1 VATLLFSPHF
11 CRSARGE
18 RRSAY
23 CTLVQHPRVEIEMA
37 RTIGFL
43 RNGHGGNSRAYD
55 WHKTPTEQR
64 LPGAVCSLK
73 PYELKIRIQLRPIPP
88 RERHPPIP
96 EVDKCRKKI
105 TVFVRDSILTA
116 GVTPY
121 YRLLNSLR
129 CSHGASL
136 IVQALE
142 GQWNNG
148 KSGKTPTYRNRSTNL
163 TPTFVD

>member
-1 VATLLFSPHF
+1 MVTVATAEH
-11 CRSARGE
+11 
-18 RRSAY
+18 
-23 CTLVQHPRVEIEMA
+23 
-37 RTIGFL
+37 TIG
-43 RNGHGGNSRAYD
+43 
-55 WHKTPTEQR
+55 HKTPTEQR

-73 PYELKIRIQLRPIPP
+73 LHELEIRIQLRPIPL
-88 RERHPPIP
+88 RARHPPIP

-116 GVTPY
+116 SVTLY
-121 YRLLNSLR
+121 FRLFNSLR

-148 KSGKTPTYRNRSTNL
+148 KSGKTPIYRNRSTNL
-163 TPTFVD
+163 TPTFPD